1 LACNGYCKTSTLY
14 WYSLC
19 NGQLSVLGITTA
31 KYHGRDITCFLEA
44 PGVVLCH
51 CQATSYDLAHQS
63 ATDQLF
69 LFPVLQT
76 MFPSPF
82 YFFDEIDC
90 ALDTS
95 AAMKVATYVS
105 QHSKTAQYLLVS
117 HRPQVFEAASC
128 LIGVYTSPS
137 GCGSAA
143 VLAQFEE
150 GEKDGHSTDGVMTLL
165 QAQAAC

>member
-1 LACNGYCKTSTLY
+1 MYICCCILLERRIHSLPQEANCHPAYNVLLARHQVRQGTIQYNSLPHLY
-14 WYSLC
+14 RCQPL
-19 NGQLSVLGITTA
+19 VLHDTA
-31 KYHGRDITCFLEA
+31 EVTAFFL
-44 PGVVLCH
+44 PM
-51 CQATSYDLAHQS
+51 
-63 ATDQLF
+63 
-69 LFPVLQT
+69 QT

-95 AAMKVATYVS
+95 AAARVAAYVS

-128 LIGVYTSPS
+128 LVGVYTSPT

-143 VLAQFEE
+143 VLAHFDE
-150 GEKDGHSTDGVMTLL
+150 GEKQGDSIRGEVGTQRE
-165 QAQAAC
+165 QAVC